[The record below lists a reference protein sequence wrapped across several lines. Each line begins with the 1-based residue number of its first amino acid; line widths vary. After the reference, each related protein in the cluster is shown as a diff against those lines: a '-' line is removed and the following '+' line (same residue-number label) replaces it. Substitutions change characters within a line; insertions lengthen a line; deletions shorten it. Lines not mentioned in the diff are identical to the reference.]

1 MRPFPLVRLRGLLQ
15 AERQF
20 AVALPEAERMHGLNR
35 RFASVVP
42 PAVARACWVAAL
54 QGEVAL
60 IYCANGAAA
69 SRVRAQAKG
78 VASVLSRSDAP
89 VSSIKVKVRADWSL
103 PMPAEKNGYSNGRHQ
118 CLQSVGNAFARGR
131 SENRLGTSH
140 QPTSAALSPAGSVR
154 LQFRHDSKQQYFSGR
169 PDGFGQDDCRQN
181 SGTSSRLDFL

>member
-1 MRPFPLVRLRGLLQ
+1 MRPFSLVRLRGLLQ

-42 PAVARACWVAAL
+42 PAVARACWIAAL

-60 IYCANGAAA
+60 IFCANGAAA

-89 VSSIKVKVRADWSL
+89 VSSVKVKVRADWSL
-103 PMPAEKNGYSNGRHQ
+103 PMPAEKKDIPMAGI
-118 CLQSVGNAFARGR
+118 NAFKAL
-131 SENRLGTSH
+131 ETRLPEGDLKT
-140 QPTSAALSPAGSVR
+140 ALER
-154 LQFRHDSKQQYFSGR
+154 LISR
-169 PDGFGQDDCRQN
+169 RQ
-181 SGTSSRLDFL
+181 RR